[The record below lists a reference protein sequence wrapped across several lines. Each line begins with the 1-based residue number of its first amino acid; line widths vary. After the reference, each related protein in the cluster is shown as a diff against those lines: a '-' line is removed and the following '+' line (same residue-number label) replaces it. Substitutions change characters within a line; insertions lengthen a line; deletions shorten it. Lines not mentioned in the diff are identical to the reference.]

1 MKNPHPVKRFFLHA
15 VLAVAALFFT
25 ACDPD
30 SGPAAPKGAYEKGVF
45 ILNEGNF
52 QKGNS
57 AVSFFDRDTKTI
69 MPDIFKTVNN
79 RPLGDVAQS
88 MAAHNNR
95 AYLVINNSNKVEVVD
110 INTFGSLGTISG
122 LAMPRYFAAVNNK
135 GYVTEWVNYGSKGR
149 VSVIDLNTNTVTKTI
164 EVGLMPENLII
175 FNNKVYVVNSSENTI
190 SIINAATDALETTV
204 TLAYSP
210 NSLVVDRNNK
220 LWVLAG
226 GKKVYNTDFTV
237 NESQS
242 TVGSLIRLNPAT
254 NAVELNLPFASRKDS
269 PGQLKING
277 AKNKLYYRYAGKIY
291 QYDIAATA
299 LPTNALLNRN
309 FYGLGVDPATD
320 LIYGADAGFFTANG
334 KVVRFNPNGTP
345 LDSFQVAIGP
355 NSFLFR

>member
-1 MKNPHPVKRFFLHA
+1 MKKTHPIKRFFLNS
-15 VLAVAALFFT
+15 VLAAAALFFT
-25 ACDPD
+25 ACNPD
-30 SGPAAPKGAYEKGVF
+30 SGPTAPKGAYEKGVF

-57 AVSFFDRDTKTI
+57 AVSFFDRDAKTV
-69 MPDIFKTVNN
+69 MPDIFNTINS

-88 MAAHNNR
+88 MAAHNDR
-95 AYLVINNSNKVEVVD
+95 AYLVVNNSNKVEVVD
-110 INTFGSLGTISG
+110 INTFGSLGAISG
-122 LAMPRYFAAVNNK
+122 LAMPRYFAAANNK

-149 VSVIDLNTNTVTKTI
+149 VSVVDLSTNTVTKTI
-164 EVGLMPENLII
+164 EVGLMPENLLAV
-175 FNNKVYVVNSSENTI
+175 NNKIYVVNSSENTI
-190 SIINAATDALETTV
+190 SVINAATDALETTI
-204 TLAYSP
+204 TLVDSP
-210 NSLVVDRNNK
+210 NSLVLDRNNK

-226 GKKVYNTDFTV
+226 GKKAYNADYTV

-242 TVGSLIRLNPAT
+242 TVGNLIRLNPSN
-254 NAVELNLPFASRKDS
+254 NAVELTLSFTSRKDS
-269 PGQLKING
+269 PGHLKING

-291 QYDIAATA
+291 QFDIAATA
-299 LPTNALLNRN
+299 LPANALLNRN

-320 LIYGADAGFFTANG
+320 LIYGADAGFFTSNG